1 MLWVLVCF
9 FGFSF
14 GFFCR
19 SILARYELH
28 KTTVQF
34 KGISA
39 DIMKQSNESFM
50 QLASVAFEKYQNKA
64 ESAFEKKNEAIEKL
78 IDPVKQSLEKVD
90 QKILELEK
98 ARVGAYVSLHQQVES
113 LVSTQKELRSETAN
127 LVKALRQPMARGRW
141 GEIQLRR
148 VVEMAGMLEYCD
160 FCQQQSV
167 STHEGRLRPDLVVAL
182 PGGKQIVVDA
192 KAPLEAYLE
201 AIESDDEG
209 IKQQKM
215 ATHARQI
222 RHHISELG
230 KKNYWEQFSATPE
243 FVVLFLPGEPFF
255 STALQHDPQLIEA
268 GVDQKVILATP
279 TTLIALLRAVCYG
292 WRQEAVCR
300 NAEEISVLGKELYKR
315 LYDMN
320 GHWTKLGKNLQSAVS
335 CYNQAIGSFENR
347 VMPQAR
353 RFKELKSTSE
363 GLEIESP
370 EPIEL
375 VARQLICDQDSSV
388 NN

>member
-167 STHEGRLRPDLVVAL
+167 STHEGVC
-182 PGGKQIVVDA
+182 
-192 KAPLEAYLE
+192 
-201 AIESDDEG
+201 
-209 IKQQKM
+209 
-215 ATHARQI
+215 ARI
-222 RHHISELG
+222 
-230 KKNYWEQFSATPE
+230 
-243 FVVLFLPGEPFF
+243 
-255 STALQHDPQLIEA
+255 
-268 GVDQKVILATP
+268 
-279 TTLIALLRAVCYG
+279 
-292 WRQEAVCR
+292 
-300 NAEEISVLGKELYKR
+300 
-315 LYDMN
+315 
-320 GHWTKLGKNLQSAVS
+320 
-335 CYNQAIGSFENR
+335 
-347 VMPQAR
+347 
-353 RFKELKSTSE
+353 
-363 GLEIESP
+363 
-370 EPIEL
+370 
-375 VARQLICDQDSSV
+375 
-388 NN
+388 